1 MTCPSCGKNIN
12 RGEQYCKHCGF
23 KPAVIYAENDA
34 EDASKAY
41 FADQKG
47 QKSAGGLHWN
57 SFTQVK
63 AVVPGAR
70 YYQPLI
76 FVGQRRGKRGK
87 A

>member
-1 MTCPSCGKNIN
+1 
-12 RGEQYCKHCGF
+12 
-23 KPAVIYAENDA
+23 VIYAENDA
-34 EDASKAY
+34 DDALGAN
-41 FADQKG
+41 FANPKG
-47 QKSAGGLHWN
+47 QKNAGGWHWN

-63 AVVPGAR
+63 VAVPGAR